1 MSHGPGAQGPPVGD
15 GFVAGQPLMWLRLE
29 GLAVLAASLLFY
41 RWQREP
47 WTTFLLLFLAP
58 DASMIGYIARTGIGA
73 RLYNLAHN
81 YVAPLFLACWGLS
94 IGRED
99 VVPYALIWTAHI
111 GFDRMLGFGLKY
123 PTGFADTHLG
133 RLRRVSRNRRGD

>member
-1 MSHGPGAQGPPVGD
+1 LKVT
-15 GFVAGQPLMWLRLE
+15 GQPRVWLRLE
-29 GLAVLAASLLFY
+29 GLAVFAASLLFY

-47 WTTFLLLFLAP
+47 WVTFFVFFLAP
-58 DASMIGYIARTGIGA
+58 DVSMIGYLAGPAMGS

-81 YVAPLFLACWGLS
+81 YVAPIFLACWGLA

-99 VVPYALIWTAHI
+99 VVPYALTWAAHI

-123 PTGFADTHLG
+123 PTGFSSTHL
-133 RLRRVSRNRRGD
+133 